1 MRTPPGRVVFY
12 PRGGGWVHGA
22 SGGFKMFGVV
32 FAVLCMIAASTSRL
46 LSGDSL
52 PLYLVLPLSM
62 VMIFVEMSRVADS
75 RRKIEF
81 MRLNEVQKIDS
92 FERLTIRTHAVEC
105 ALLVLWLVWLAL
117 AVPFLDELLLGAMFV
132 ATALLIRY
140 RIHVRSS

>member
-1 MRTPPGRVVFY
+1 
-12 PRGGGWVHGA
+12 
-22 SGGFKMFGVV
+22 MFGVV